1 MLGFYKLNP
10 NVTIPSYATEWAACF
25 DLRAWFANETTLT
38 SYTPKNEER
47 NIQVSSPQT
56 WTYSWLQHDWRCSKL
71 HITIHPGHRV
81 KIPTGLILDIPE
93 GYSVRIHPRSGI
105 ALKRGLNLSNGE
117 GIIDADYVEPLYI
130 LMTNTSQ
137 QEIVIA
143 HDERIVQGELVVA
156 GTGLTQH
163 PLEECFDRPLQKTS
177 RSGGFG
183 STGTA

>member
-1 MLGFYKLNP
+1 M
-10 NVTIPSYATEWAACF
+10 
-25 DLRAWFANETTLT
+25 
-38 SYTPKNEER
+38 
-47 NIQVSSPQT
+47 
-56 WTYSWLQHDWRCSKL
+56 
-71 HITIHPGHRV
+71 HITINPGHRV
-81 KIPTGLILDIPE
+81 KIPTGLVLDIPE

-105 ALKRGLNLSNGE
+105 ALKRGLKLSNGE

-177 RSGGFG
+177 RLGGFG